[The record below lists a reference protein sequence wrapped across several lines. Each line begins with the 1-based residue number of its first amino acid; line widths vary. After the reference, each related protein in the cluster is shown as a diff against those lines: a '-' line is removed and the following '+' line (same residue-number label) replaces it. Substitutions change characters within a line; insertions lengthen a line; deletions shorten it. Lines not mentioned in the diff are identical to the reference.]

1 MRALQ
6 DLRFGYVPY
15 SPTFDRPGDRRRF
28 VHYARQRGLQFELAD
43 PNKAYDV
50 VVLSE
55 RADVSVW
62 QKYRQGKVVYDLID
76 SYLAIPTTD
85 WKGLLRGTAKFLSR
99 QSRYP
104 QLNYWEALRTMC
116 RRADAVVCTTL
127 EQQNQISE
135 FCPNTHIVLDFHTM
149 VMQTAKSDYTASKP
163 FRIVWE
169 GLPQTLGSLAAIRE
183 PLQALQQKNLPVELH
198 IVTDPE
204 YFRFLGGF
212 GRTSTQA
219 TLDQLLPGATLHP
232 WQETTLA
239 QQICDCDLA
248 IIPIDLNDPFIAGK
262 PENKLLLFW
271 RLGMPTLVS
280 ASPAYTRAMT
290 AAGQDLICK
299 TPAEWA
305 EKLERLILDEA
316 ARRQA
321 GESGRAFTDALY
333 SEADN
338 LRRWDEVFT
347 SLISAETPCAA

>member
-1 MRALQ
+1 MKALQ

-15 SPTFDRPGDRRRF
+15 SATFDRPGDRRRF
-28 VHYARQRGLQFELAD
+28 VHYAQKRSLQFELAD
-43 PNKAYDV
+43 PSKAYDV

-76 SYLAIPTTD
+76 SYLAIPTFD

-104 QLNYWEALRTMC
+104 QLNYWEALRAMC

-127 EQQNQISE
+127 EQQNQIRE

-149 VMQTAKSDYTASKP
+149 VMQTTKSNYAAAKP

-183 PLQALQQKNLPVELH
+183 PLKELQLRTPIELRV
-198 IVTDPE
+198 ITDPE

-212 GRTSTQA
+212 GRTRTQA
-219 TLDQLLPGATLHP
+219 TLDRILPGAILHP

-248 IIPIDLNDPFIAGK
+248 IIPIDLNDPFVAGK

-271 RLGMPTLVS
+271 RLGMPTLAS

-290 AAGQDLICK
+290 AANQDLTCR
-299 TPAEWA
+299 TQAEWV
-305 EKLERLILDEA
+305 EKLEQLIGDES
-316 ARRQA
+316 ARRHA
-321 GESGRAFTDALY
+321 GESAYVFAQTKY
-333 SEADN
+333 SEADS
-338 LRRWDEVFT
+338 LQHWDTVFH
-347 SLISAETPCAA
+347 SLFASENTACAA